1 MIKAILFDWGGV
13 FNLKHEA
20 IAGYDELAARYGH
33 TPESFYDLLYGG
45 ADWQQARV
53 GGLSSRQFWARI
65 HRELGAADDLDTF
78 IEALFADD
86 RIDPVLVA
94 LAETLQPRYPLGL
107 LSNALDD
114 LEQLLEQR
122 WQVSHLFEVIVN
134 SATAGVAKPEPA
146 AYQLA
151 VDNLGFAPAETL
163 FIDDKPRNV
172 DAARA
177 LGIPTIH
184 FTGTPALLAELAE
197 LAIIGPAE
205 RAALESLLS
214 APAAGQ

>member
-13 FNLKHEA
+13 FNLRHEA
-20 IAGYDELAARYGH
+20 LAGYEGLAARYGH

-45 ADWQQARV
+45 QAWKQARV
-53 GGLSSRQFWARI
+53 GALSSRQFWAGV
-65 HRELGAADDLDTF
+65 HRELGAADDLDGF

-86 RIDPVLVA
+86 RIDPALVA
-94 LAETLQPRYPLGL
+94 LAETLRPRYPLGL

-114 LEQLLEQR
+114 LEELLERR

-151 VDNLGFAPAETL
+151 IDNLGFAADETL

-184 FTGTPALLAELAE
+184 FTGTPALLDELAG
-197 LAIIGPAE
+197 LAIISPPE
-205 RAALESLLS
+205 RAALAALL
-214 APAAGQ
+214 PAGQ